1 MLQKNHRF
9 LFYSENLALG
19 SQLSAALDG
28 LGLLTQESPTDE
40 ALPLRFTETQPQMAF
55 LDFMPHN
62 DDKHLKRSVHQ
73 ATMLARL
80 FPHIPRVAI
89 GKLSEPGTAIAALR
103 AGVTDF
109 IDPDQKHDF
118 LDAVH
123 RMLLAAGTT
132 SEAPSRQGSILLLGA
147 RVGVGTSTLAVH
159 LAGLMQ
165 NRLTLAANPGS
176 HGKSIT
182 KTSVRRE
189 GIPLSERAC
198 LLDLG
203 MPVADCLL
211 YLNMRSDFH
220 FMDAVQNLRRLDNT
234 LLSSALPHNQAGISA
249 LALPRTLEQMRDAS
263 LADSL
268 ALFERLRDY
277 FGLLIT
283 DAGGLSNPQFIAGL
297 AQTATHTWVVTDQSV
312 GALVSLADLLDELD
326 EQQFD
331 RSGIR
336 LVVNRYDPRYG
347 MNAAQIAD
355 RFKLTLQG
363 TLPDHTLALRNS
375 MNIGKLLIDGK
386 GRDPYVKALQALT
399 HGLLPEPIAPAQSSH
414 WLSEKFAAVR
424 RHTAARRDQ
433 KQGQQ
438 T

>member
-1 MLQKNHRF
+1 MLQTNYRF

-19 SQLSAALDG
+19 SQLGGAVAG

-40 ALPLRFTETQPQMAF
+40 ALPLLLTQIQPQMVF

-62 DDKHLKRSVHQ
+62 DDEHLKQSAHR
-73 ATMLARL
+73 ATVLARL
-80 FPHIPRVAI
+80 FPQIPRVAI
-89 GKLSEPGTAIAALR
+89 GKLSEPGAGAAIAALR

-109 IDPDQKHDF
+109 VDLDQEHDF
-118 LDAVH
+118 LTAVQ
-123 RMLLAAGTT
+123 RMLLAA
-132 SEAPSRQGSILLLGA
+132 SPASAPPSRRDSILLLGA

-159 LAGLMQ
+159 LASLMQ
-165 NRLTLAANPGS
+165 NRLTMAARPGN
-176 HGKSIT
+176 HGKLIT
-182 KTSVRRE
+182 RTSEHSE

-220 FMDAVQNLRRLDNT
+220 FMDAVQNLRRLDDT

-268 ALFERLRDY
+268 ALFERLRDH

-297 AQTATHTWVVTDQSV
+297 ARTATRTWVVTDQSV

-347 MNAAQIAD
+347 MNAVQIAD
-355 RFKLTLQG
+355 RFKVTLQG
-363 TLPDHTLALRNS
+363 TLPDHTLALRKN
-375 MNIGKLLIDGK
+375 MNIGKLLIEGT
-386 GRDPYVKALQALT
+386 GRDPYIKALQSLMR
-399 HGLLPEPIAPAQSSH
+399 GILPEPAAPARSSH

-424 RHTAARRDQ
+424 RHTAA
-433 KQGQQ
+433 
-438 T
+438 